1 MERMRIGQVVQE
13 TGLSASTLRYYEREG
28 LVSVARDGAG
38 RRLYDAQDVSWI
50 RFLQRLRAA
59 SMPIGLMRR
68 YAQLRKA
75 GPPTLRE
82 RLELL
87 CDYEADVRS
96 RIAELST
103 HADALDAKIALYR
116 QWIDDAEGSRQTHIP
131 DIHGK
136 ENDGREDR
144 QEQKPDRRR

>member
-75 GPPTLRE
+75 GPSTLRE

-136 ENDGREDR
+136 ENDAREDR

>member
-13 TGLSASTLRYYEREG
+13 TGLSASTLRYYEHEG
-28 LVSVARDGAG
+28 LVSVARDGAE

-75 GPPTLRE
+75 GPSTLRE

>member
-75 GPPTLRE
+75 GPSTLRE

-116 QWIDDAEGSRQTHIP
+116 QWIDDAEGSGQTHIP
-131 DIHGK
+131 NIHGK

-144 QEQKPDRRR
+144 QEQEPDRRR

>member
-13 TGLSASTLRYYEREG
+13 TGLSASTLRYYEREC

-75 GPPTLRE
+75 GPSTLRE

-116 QWIDDAEGSRQTHIP
+116 QWIDDAEGCRQTHIP

>member
-75 GPPTLRE
+75 GPSTLRE

-116 QWIDDAEGSRQTHIP
+116 QWIDDAEGSGQTHIP

-144 QEQKPDRRR
+144 QEQEPDRRR

>member
-59 SMPIGLMRR
+59 SIPIGLMRR

-75 GPPTLRE
+75 GPSTLRE

-116 QWIDDAEGSRQTHIP
+116 QWIDDAEGSGQTHIP

-144 QEQKPDRRR
+144 QEQEPDRRR

>member
-1 MERMRIGQVVQE
+1 MERMRIGQVAQE

-75 GPPTLRE
+75 GPSTLRE

-116 QWIDDAEGSRQTHIP
+116 QWIDDAEGSGQTHIP

-144 QEQKPDRRR
+144 QEQEPDRRR

>member
-28 LVSVARDGAG
+28 LVSVARDRAG

-75 GPPTLRE
+75 GPSTLRE

-116 QWIDDAEGSRQTHIP
+116 QWIDDAEGSGQTHIP

-144 QEQKPDRRR
+144 QEQEPDRRR

>member
-75 GPPTLRE
+75 GPSTLRE

-144 QEQKPDRRR
+144 EEQKPDRRR

>member
-13 TGLSASTLRYYEREG
+13 TELSASTLRYYEREG

-75 GPPTLRE
+75 GPSTLRE

-116 QWIDDAEGSRQTHIP
+116 QWIDDAEGSGQTHIP

-144 QEQKPDRRR
+144 QEQEPDRRR

>member
-68 YAQLRKA
+68 YAQLPKA
-75 GPPTLRE
+75 GPSTLRE

-116 QWIDDAEGSRQTHIP
+116 QWIDDAEGSGQTHIP

-144 QEQKPDRRR
+144 QEQEPDRRR

>member
-1 MERMRIGQVVQE
+1 MRIGQVVQE

-75 GPPTLRE
+75 GPSTLRE

-87 CDYEADVRS
+87 CDYESDVRS

-116 QWIDDAEGSRQTHIP
+116 QWIDDAEGSGQTHIP

-144 QEQKPDRRR
+144 QEQEPDRRR

>member
-50 RFLQRLRAA
+50 RFLQRLRAG

-75 GPPTLRE
+75 GPSTLRE

-87 CDYEADVRS
+87 CDYESDVRS

>member
-28 LVSVARDGAG
+28 FVSVARDGAG

-75 GPPTLRE
+75 GPSTLRE

-116 QWIDDAEGSRQTHIP
+116 QWIDDAEGSGQTHIP

-144 QEQKPDRRR
+144 QEQEPDRRR

>member
-38 RRLYDAQDVSWI
+38 RRLYDAQDVSRI
-50 RFLQRLRAA
+50 RFIQRLRDA
-59 SMPIGLMRR
+59 SMQLEPMRR

-75 GPPTLRE
+75 GPSTLRE

-116 QWIDDAEGSRQTHIP
+116 QWIDDAEGSGQTHIP

-144 QEQKPDRRR
+144 QEQEPDRRR

>member
-1 MERMRIGQVVQE
+1 MRIGQVVQE

-75 GPPTLRE
+75 GPSTLRE

-116 QWIDDAEGSRQTHIP
+116 QWIDDAEGSGQTHIP
-131 DIHGK
+131 NIHGK

-144 QEQKPDRRR
+144 QEQEPDRRR

>member
-75 GPPTLRE
+75 GPSTLRE

-116 QWIDDAEGSRQTHIP
+116 QWIDDAEGSVQTHIP

-144 QEQKPDRRR
+144 QEQEPDRRR

>member
-75 GPPTLRE
+75 GPSTLRE

-87 CDYEADVRS
+87 CDYESDVRS

-116 QWIDDAEGSRQTHIP
+116 QWIDDAEGSGQTHIP
-131 DIHGK
+131 HIHGK

-144 QEQKPDRRR
+144 QESDPGR

>member
-1 MERMRIGQVVQE
+1 MRIGQVVQE

-75 GPPTLRE
+75 GPSTLRE

-116 QWIDDAEGSRQTHIP
+116 QWIDDAEGSGQTHIP

-144 QEQKPDRRR
+144 QEQEPDRRR

>member
-75 GPPTLRE
+75 GPSTLHE

-116 QWIDDAEGSRQTHIP
+116 QWIDDAEGSGQTHIP
-131 DIHGK
+131 HIHGK
-136 ENDGREDR
+136 ENDGQED
-144 QEQKPDRRR
+144 

>member
-68 YAQLRKA
+68 YAQLRKT
-75 GPPTLRE
+75 GPSTLRE

-87 CDYEADVRS
+87 CDYESDVRS

-116 QWIDDAEGSRQTHIP
+116 QWIDDAEGSGQTHIP

-144 QEQKPDRRR
+144 QEQEPDRRR

>member
-1 MERMRIGQVVQE
+1 MERMRIGQVARE

-75 GPPTLRE
+75 GPSTLRE

-87 CDYEADVRS
+87 CDYESDVRS

-144 QEQKPDRRR
+144 QEQEPDRRR

>member
-75 GPPTLRE
+75 GPSTLRE

>member
-75 GPPTLRE
+75 GPSTLRE

-87 CDYEADVRS
+87 CDYESDVRS

-116 QWIDDAEGSRQTHIP
+116 QWIDDAEGSGQTHIP

-144 QEQKPDRRR
+144 QEQEPDRRR

>member
-75 GPPTLRE
+75 GPSTLRE

-103 HADALDAKIALYR
+103 HADALDAKLALYR

>member
-13 TGLSASTLRYYEREG
+13 TGLSALTLRYYEREG

-75 GPPTLRE
+75 GPSTLRE

-116 QWIDDAEGSRQTHIP
+116 QWIDDAEGSGQTHIP

-144 QEQKPDRRR
+144 QEQEPDRRR

>member
-28 LVSVARDGAG
+28 LVSVARDGTG

-75 GPPTLRE
+75 GPSTLRE

-87 CDYEADVRS
+87 CDYESDVRS

-103 HADALDAKIALYR
+103 HADALDAKIGLYR
-116 QWIDDAEGSRQTHIP
+116 QWIDDAEGSGQTHIP

-144 QEQKPDRRR
+144 QEQEPDRRR

>member
-1 MERMRIGQVVQE
+1 MERMRIGQVARE

-75 GPPTLRE
+75 GPSTLRE

-87 CDYEADVRS
+87 CDYESDVRS

-116 QWIDDAEGSRQTHIP
+116 QWIDDAEGSGQTHIP

-144 QEQKPDRRR
+144 QEQEPDRRR

>member
-75 GPPTLRE
+75 GPSTLRE

-116 QWIDDAEGSRQTHIP
+116 QWIDDAEGSRQTYIP

>member
-1 MERMRIGQVVQE
+1 MERMRIGQVARE

-28 LVSVARDGAG
+28 LVAVARDGAG

-75 GPPTLRE
+75 GPSTLRE

-87 CDYEADVRS
+87 CDYESDVRS

-116 QWIDDAEGSRQTHIP
+116 QWIDDAEGSGQTHIP

-144 QEQKPDRRR
+144 QEQEPDRRR

>member
-75 GPPTLRE
+75 GPSTLRE

-116 QWIDDAEGSRQTHIP
+116 QWIDDAEGSGQTHIP

>member
-75 GPPTLRE
+75 GPSTLRE

-87 CDYEADVRS
+87 CDYESDVHS

-116 QWIDDAEGSRQTHIP
+116 QWIDDAEGSGQTHIP

-144 QEQKPDRRR
+144 QEQEPDRRR

>member
-75 GPPTLRE
+75 GPSTLRE

-87 CDYEADVRS
+87 CDYESDVRS

-144 QEQKPDRRR
+144 QEQEPDRRR

>member
-1 MERMRIGQVVQE
+1 MERMRIGQVARE

-28 LVSVARDGAG
+28 LVAVARDGAG

-50 RFLQRLRAA
+50 RFLRRLRAA
-59 SMPIGLMRR
+59 NMPIELMRR
-68 YAQLRKA
+68 YAKLRKA
-75 GPPTLRE
+75 GPSTLRE
-82 RLELL
+82 RLKLL

-103 HADALDAKIALYR
+103 HADALDAKISLYR
-116 QWIDDAEGSRQTHIP
+116 QSIDDAEGSGQTHIP

-144 QEQKPDRRR
+144 QESDPGR

>member
-1 MERMRIGQVVQE
+1 MERMRIGQVARE

-28 LVSVARDGAG
+28 LVAVARDGAG

-50 RFLQRLRAA
+50 RFLQRLRAT

-68 YAQLRKA
+68 YAKLRKA
-75 GPPTLRE
+75 GSSTLRE
-82 RLELL
+82 RLDLL

-103 HADALDAKIALYR
+103 HADALDAKISLYR
-116 QWIDDAEGSRQTHIP
+116 QWIDDAEGSGQTHIP
-131 DIHGK
+131 HIHGK

-144 QEQKPDRRR
+144 QESDPGR

>member
-75 GPPTLRE
+75 GPSTLRE

-144 QEQKPDRRR
+144 QEQEPDRRR

>member
-1 MERMRIGQVVQE
+1 MRIGQVVQE

-50 RFLQRLRAA
+50 RFLQRLRVA

-75 GPPTLRE
+75 GPSTLRE

-116 QWIDDAEGSRQTHIP
+116 QWIDDAEGSGQTHIP
-131 DIHGK
+131 DIHRK

-144 QEQKPDRRR
+144 QEPDRRR

>member
-75 GPPTLRE
+75 GPSTLRE

-87 CDYEADVRS
+87 CDYESDVRS
-96 RIAELST
+96 RITELST

-116 QWIDDAEGSRQTHIP
+116 QWIDDAEGSGQTHIP

-144 QEQKPDRRR
+144 QEQEPDRRR